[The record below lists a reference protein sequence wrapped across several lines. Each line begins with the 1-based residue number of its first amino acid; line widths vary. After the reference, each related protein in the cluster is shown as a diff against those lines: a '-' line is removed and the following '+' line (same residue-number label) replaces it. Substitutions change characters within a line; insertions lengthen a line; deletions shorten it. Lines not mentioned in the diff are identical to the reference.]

1 MQHYSFFGNL
11 PHYSLFVFLTSYEV
25 AVNPAFELFIFLKNH
40 HDLNT
45 EKHSVTHLIEI
56 IEMAT
61 LVRWVFRPQPEPL
74 FVYMCFICSSEHKSL
89 ISRSLKSRGETLKPT
104 DLKTKATSSK
114 SQTLFLLSP

>member
-25 AVNPAFELFIFLKNH
+25 VVNPAFELFIFLKNH

-45 EKHSVTHLIEI
+45 EKHFVTHLIEI

-61 LVRWVFRPQPEPL
+61 LVRWV
-74 FVYMCFICSSEHKSL
+74 CFD
-89 ISRSLKSRGETLKPT
+89 PNPN
-104 DLKTKATSSK
+104 
-114 SQTLFLLSP
+114 LFLYTCVSSAQASINL